1 MCCIRYDIQLGRV
14 FVVVIVLRSQFYS
27 YQIFLDVKWGWVA
40 GAYLLLL
47 ALRDANSNISVILVS
62 RNPSCIV
69 LQVMLVDVIK

>member
-1 MCCIRYDIQLGRV
+1 MLSGG
-14 FVVVIVLRSQFYS
+14 
-27 YQIFLDVKWGWVA
+27 GWRG

-47 ALRDANSNISVILVS
+47 ALRGANSNISVILVS